1 MELHEL
7 SYEEALEFDKRNFQ
21 SVYWHNLKFMH
32 SVLNAFVLKNEKEL
46 KAIKISMF
54 FFSISLDLA
63 FNALFFNEKIQ
74 NENYKSNGHLKFLV
88 TLPIVIYSSLVS
100 VLLAK
105 LF

>member
-21 SVYWHNLKFMH
+21 SVYWHNLKFKH

-54 FFSISLDLA
+54 FSQF
-63 FNALFFNEKIQ
+63 
-74 NENYKSNGHLKFLV
+74 
-88 TLPIVIYSSLVS
+88 P
-100 VLLAK
+100 
-105 LF
+105 